1 LSVYDRSAARS
12 QEIDKEER
20 SMAKLNDY
28 VPGVKFPDLEL
39 PDHSG
44 RPVHIS
50 DFTNNGRDP
59 VCLIFYRGWY

>member
-1 LSVYDRSAARS
+1 
-12 QEIDKEER
+12 
-20 SMAKLNDY
+20 MAKLNDY
-28 VPGVKFPDLEL
+28 VAGVKFPDLEL